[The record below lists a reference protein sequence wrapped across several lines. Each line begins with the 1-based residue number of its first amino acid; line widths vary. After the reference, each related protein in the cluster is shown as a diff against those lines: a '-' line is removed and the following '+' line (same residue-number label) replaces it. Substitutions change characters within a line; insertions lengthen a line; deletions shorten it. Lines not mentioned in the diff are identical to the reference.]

1 MKNRKKIII
10 LSVIALAVIVAVFCV
25 VTTNKKEYTVEVSLI
40 DSKDNPSR
48 KLVIKNGNKEIT
60 DAKEIKTE
68 NGISIDKTY
77 PFTINHTS
85 VKKIKN
91 YIIVVLKNGKEVKA
105 KIINK
110 GE

>member
-1 MKNRKKIII
+1 MKNSRKII
-10 LSVIALAVIVAVFCV
+10 VISAFALIIVTAIFYVLV
-25 VTTNKKEYTVEVSLI
+25 SNKKEYTVKVALI

-48 KLVIKNGNKEIT
+48 KLVIKRGNKEIT
-60 DAKEIKTE
+60 DAKEVRTDS
-68 NGISIDKTY
+68 GISIDKSY

-85 VKKIKN
+85 VKKIKK